1 MSTNILLNFIEQ
13 KMAHADSAPTPAASS
28 LPKSL
33 AKGLLAGLIGGLVA
47 TAAKSVAEKVYPPR
61 TEGQPEAPEL
71 LAEKIA
77 GHELSPTSKTIAAET
92 LHWGFGAATGAAYG
106 ALAEYYPAATAR
118 EGVNFGMTLM
128 ALTHEGALPALG
140 LSAQPADQTT
150 REKSS
155 EMVSHI
161 LFGLVA
167 ETVRRIVRKAL

>member
-1 MSTNILLNFIEQ
+1 MPTNILLNFIEQ
-13 KMAHADSAPTPAASS
+13 KLAKPANAQPQVAPGAR
-28 LPKSL
+28 SL
-33 AKGLLAGLIGGLVA
+33 AKGVLAGLVGGLVA
-47 TAAKSVAEKVYPPR
+47 TAAKSLAEKVYPPR
-61 TEGQPEAPEL
+61 TAGQPEPPEV

-77 GHELSPTSKTIAAET
+77 GHELSPASKVVATETI
-92 LHWGFGAATGAAYG
+92 HWAFGAATGAAYG
-106 ALAEYYPAATAR
+106 ALAEFYPAATAR
-118 EGVNFGMTLM
+118 EGINFGMTLM

-167 ETVRRIVRKAL
+167 ETVRRTVRKTL